1 MVFVRARVTAMPWLV
16 SPHDEAATRWWMEH
30 VVLAEQHVRV
40 AYDRTGL
47 LGFAAVDRDW
57 LEHLY
62 VDPEEQGRGVGR
74 RLLEDAQHASTGRL
88 ALHVFTRN
96 ERARRFYATAGFV
109 LAGEGDGS
117 GNEEREPDCT
127 YTWTAPRPTT
137 APQAKAATQRA
148 AASGRA
154 RPAVLGGR
162 NVRAPGWRC
171 RACRLSAD
179 ARDAATALVACAGPP
194 SGSAEKVAG
203 DRHRGIRAEPRV
215 PTRADPVTRCRPVDP
230 GRPRYRQ

>member
-1 MVFVRARVTAMPWLV
+1 MQHAFEMLLKATLTQQGDADRLSLVFVRARVTAMPWLV

-30 VVLAEQHVRV
+30 VVLAEQLVRV

-47 LGFAAVDRDW
+47 LGFAAVDGDW

-96 ERARRFYATAGFV
+96 ERARRFYATARFV

-127 YTWTAPRPTT
+127 YTWTAP
-137 APQAKAATQRA
+137 
-148 AASGRA
+148 
-154 RPAVLGGR
+154 
-162 NVRAPGWRC
+162 
-171 RACRLSAD
+171 
-179 ARDAATALVACAGPP
+179 
-194 SGSAEKVAG
+194 
-203 DRHRGIRAEPRV
+203 
-215 PTRADPVTRCRPVDP
+215 
-230 GRPRYRQ
+230 